1 MTRRNFLSWAIGIV
15 GAVAVGGIVYP
26 IIRFLKPPPA
36 VSSAIGKATNIG
48 PVSSFPAGQMTAA
61 TAAGKPVLV
70 TNVSG
75 KITVYSA
82 ICTHLGC
89 VVSPNGQRTDPCPC
103 HGSIFS
109 STGAVL
115 RGPATLPLPPYPA
128 NVQGGSVIVG
138 RVDLT
143 KASYPAWYKGQFL

>member
-1 MTRRNFLSWAIGIV
+1 MTRHDFLNWAIGIV

-26 IIRFLKPPPA
+26 IVRFLKPPPA
-36 VSSAIGKATNIG
+36 VSAAIGQAVNIG
-48 PVSSFPAGQMTAA
+48 PVSQFPPGQITDA
-61 TAAGKPVLV
+61 TVGAHPVFV

-75 KITVYSA
+75 KIAVHSR

-89 VVSPNGQRTDPCPC
+89 VVEPKLPCPC

-109 STGAVL
+109 TTGAVEH
-115 RGPATLPLPPYPA
+115 GPATLPLPPYA
-128 NVQGGSVIVG
+128 VKVQGGSVIVG

-143 KASYPAWYKGQFL
+143 QANYPAWYKGQFL